1 MFFVQTRVQERV
13 QKIFDSPNSTCH
25 DPNAIAYQYLP
36 CKKKVKGETKE
47 GVVVSVE
54 AQSSVGGETFDL
66 SAPYKKRRD
75 LRQELADQRKWEGY
89 AHHAGQRWQLG
100 NLW

>member
-1 MFFVQTRVQERV
+1 MYKKFLTRPTQLVMTPMLLH
-13 QKIFDSPNSTCH
+13 INTYH
-25 DPNAIAYQYLP
+25 A
-36 CKKKVKGETKE
+36 KKKVKGETKE

-66 SAPYKKRRD
+66 SAPYKKRRG

-89 AHHAGQRWQLG
+89 AHHAGQ
-100 NLW
+100 